1 MNLFIH
7 LFNPFLNSVQRAVS
21 LDGDIKGS
29 YAPVKIR
36 VTDVGSFAGV
46 RDTQTVRPQNRRESI
61 YSCINVSSWFT
72 VQFVYVLSLVH
83 VNF

>member
-29 YAPVKIR
+29 YAPVK
-36 VTDVGSFAGV
+36 S
-46 RDTQTVRPQNRRESI
+46 E
-61 YSCINVSSWFT
+61 
-72 VQFVYVLSLVH
+72 
-83 VNF
+83 